1 MLNDSQA
8 PLDALTDRRGALLEF
23 EFSLRFELEE
33 SDALLD
39 LAMDRFEAAG
49 STSALLGASINAVL
63 ELQFVRRAASA
74 QEALHSA
81 TQAVERAFP
90 GARLLDITPAPD
102 TPSA

>member
-1 MLNDSQA
+1 MLDDAQA
-8 PLDALTDRRGALLEF
+8 PHGVKAVGREALLEF

-33 SDALLD
+33 SDALLE
-39 LAMDRFEAAG
+39 LVMDRLEAAG

-63 ELQFVRRAASA
+63 ELQFVRRATSA
-74 QEALHSA
+74 QDALRSA
-81 TQAVERAFP
+81 ASAVERAFP